1 MNFKS
6 SLFGYNK
13 EDVMNY
19 VTALNSELAEL
30 RAKYLKETGELKVRL
45 NDLNEKS
52 EMLET
57 QVADQMKVISEY
69 KQHEEAVTRL
79 SESIGKLYLVAKA
92 NAASIMDAA
101 KQNSEQSAA
110 LAENTIKLTENA
122 HSELESIKDELASKV
137 SLFTEEINSL
147 GQRLESA
154 KVKVSENI
162 NVANAKAEEY
172 DNISQSVAT
181 AAEN

>member
-1 MNFKS
+1 MNFKN

-19 VTALNSELAEL
+19 VTVLNSELAEL
-30 RAKYLKETGELKVRL
+30 RTKYVKETGELTVKL
-45 NDLNEKS
+45 NDLKEKS
-52 EMLET
+52 DMLET
-57 QVADQMKVISEY
+57 QVADQMRVISEY
-69 KQHEEAVTRL
+69 KQHEETVTRL

-110 LAENTIKLTENA
+110 LAENTIRLTKDA
-122 HSELESIKDELASKV
+122 HGELESIKDELASKV
-137 SLFTEEINSL
+137 SLFTEEINNL

-154 KVKVSENI
+154 RAKVSENI
-162 NVANAKAEEY
+162 STANAKAEEY
-172 DNISQSVAT
+172 DSISQSVAS
-181 AAEN
+181 AAEK